1 MQESLPDRRARMTK
15 VLSIDKSPEDGLK
28 ELLRFLLENG
38 KVKGVVTLRKT
49 GEDDD
54 ISYSLI
60 PNPDDIESTV
70 PLFPLM
76 PVNLAKQLSRLTLIE
91 AATEPIAVVL
101 RPCELRAFVEL
112 VKRTQGSL
120 ENILFISSTC
130 GGVYPLKMAVEGNI
144 GEHLP
149 EYWKAVGQGEL
160 VPNTRLAC
168 QACEYFV
175 PYTADITVSLLSN
188 KGIDKET
195 TLLLNTEKGES
206 IVEGISGKFSEG
218 ELDTAAIEQIRSRR
232 KAEKEKLSDEAE
244 LKNLGIDEV
253 TKTFSRCIGCRNCS
267 KVCPACYCHVCFFET
282 ETSEHRPL
290 YYETELEKTGCV
302 NMLSDT
308 IFYHLVRLFH
318 VSTSCTGC
326 GQCADVCPANIPLW
340 AISLKMAEGVQQAFD
355 YLPGKNIEEGLP
367 ITTFVPEEFAGI
379 V

>member
-1 MQESLPDRRARMTK
+1 MPK
-15 VLSIDKSPEDGLK
+15 VLRINKGSEEGLK

-38 KVKGVVTLRKT
+38 KVKGVLTLRKI
-49 GEDDD
+49 GEYGA

-60 PNPDDIESTV
+60 TNPDDIDSTL

-76 PVNLAKQLSRLTLIE
+76 PVNLGKQLSLLTLMGP
-91 AATEPIAVVL
+91 AADPIAVVL

-130 GGVYPLKMAVEGNI
+130 GGVYPLEMAVEGNI
-144 GEHLP
+144 AEHLP

-195 TLLLNTEKGES
+195 TLFLNTEKGES

-218 ELDTAAIEQIRSRR
+218 DMDTTTIEQIRSKR
-232 KAEKEKLSDEAE
+232 KAEKEKLSDEVE
-244 LKNLGIDEV
+244 LRNLGIDEI

-282 ETSEHRPL
+282 ETSQHEPV
-290 YYETELEKTGCV
+290 YYERELEKEGCI
-302 NMLSDT
+302 NMFSDT
-308 IFYHLVRLFH
+308 LFYHLVRLFH
-318 VSTSCTGC
+318 VSTSCTAC

-340 AISLKMAEGVQQAFD
+340 AISLKMGEAVQKAFD

-367 ITTFVPEEFAGI
+367 ITTFIPEEFAGI
-379 V
+379 E